1 MSTTLEIPDDLLRE
15 VESHATRNG
24 SDLNDAVAALL
35 RIGLSSAASTATT
48 PDEAMLERRRA
59 LTEKFISGEQG
70 VELAGYEDARAL
82 DRRKAAERA
91 EAWRE

>member
-1 MSTTLEIPDDLLRE
+1 MSTTLELPDDLLRE

-24 SDLNDAVAALL
+24 SDLNHAVAALL
-35 RIGLSSAASTATT
+35 RIGLSSTASTITA

-59 LTEKFISGEQG
+59 LSAKFISGEQG
-70 VELAGYEDARAL
+70 VELAAYEEARAV